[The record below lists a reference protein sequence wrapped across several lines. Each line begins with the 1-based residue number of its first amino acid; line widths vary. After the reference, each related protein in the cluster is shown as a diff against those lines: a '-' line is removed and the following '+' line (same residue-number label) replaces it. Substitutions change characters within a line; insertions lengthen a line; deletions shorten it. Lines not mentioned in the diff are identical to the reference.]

1 MDFDKDKLQE
11 VLKKRREKR
20 EYIESLDDKSL
31 PYNDRV
37 NHILDKLSKDVDHLI
52 YRTNEVGYINDDPYN
67 DDYAGAFKEMYESL
81 SKFMI
86 QTSDNERAMI
96 FRRYYT
102 LYEFSELQG
111 QGCELYLS
119 KIQNENEY
127 IDNLI
132 NSKKQE
138 ISDIEYEITHME
150 LNIDKINEQVE
161 LIKSFK
167 ED

>member
-11 VLKKRREKR
+11 VLRKRQEKR

-52 YRTNEVGYINDDPYN
+52 YKANEVGYIYDDPYN
-67 DDYAGAFKEMYESL
+67 DDFAVAFKEMYEAI

-86 QTSDNERAMI
+86 RKSNDERVML

-119 KIQNENEY
+119 KIQNEDEY

-132 NSKKQE
+132 QYKKQE

-150 LNIDKINEQVE
+150 LNIDKINEQVR

-167 ED
+167 EE

>member
-11 VLKKRREKR
+11 VLRKRQEQR
-20 EYIESLDDKSL
+20 EYIESLDNKNL

-37 NHILDKLSKDVDHLI
+37 NYILDKLSKDVDHLI
-52 YRTNEVGYINDDPYN
+52 YRANEVGYINDDPYN

-86 QTSDNERAMI
+86 QTSDNERVMI

-132 NSKKQE
+132 QYKEQE
-138 ISDIEYEITHME
+138 ISDIEYEITQIQ
-150 LNIDKINEQVE
+150 LKRGKIDKQVE

-167 ED
+167 EE